1 LFFEVFAF
9 SAHTHFVVYSLVD
22 LHSVGGNHSVIA
34 PMHRNSDA
42 NTITKS
48 KTSQMLTQ
56 QGFPKIQQTTFGHD
70 FSVTFVSPLHRWS
83 YVKHTTELF
92 VISFCAS
99 THVRNL

>member
-9 SAHTHFVVYSLVD
+9 SAHTHFVVYSLAD
-22 LHSVGGNHSVIA
+22 LHSVGGNRSVIA
-34 PMHRNSDA
+34 PTYRNGDA

-56 QGFPKIQQTTFGHD
+56 QGFPKIPRTKLGRD

-83 YVKHTTELF
+83 
-92 VISFCAS
+92 
-99 THVRNL
+99 